1 MTRKKR
7 RLYFVGA
14 GMLALF
20 AGAALVLTAF
30 QDNLVFFY
38 SPSDLQTK
46 QVSADQ
52 RFRLGG
58 MVEEGTVEKQ
68 GDTVRFKVTDYAA
81 STPVTF
87 TGLLPDLF
95 REGQGV
101 VAEGRIGADGV
112 FVATEVLAKHDE
124 NYMPPEVAD
133 ALARQ
138 DPAWKEKLGRSV
150 EGVEP
155 AKATN

>member
-38 SPSDLQTK
+38 SPSDLQAK

-87 TGLLPDLF
+87 TGILPDLF

-101 VAEGRIGADGV
+101 VAEGKIGSDGV
-112 FVATEVLAKHDE
+112 FVASEVLAKHDE